1 MLRNPPVAV
10 ILGGMETLETPARR
24 RVPRYVLYG
33 EAEYGTPSRAADPG
47 FLHIE
52 KLSARSAMY
61 GWEIAPHCH
70 PGLVQLFWVESG
82 GGEAR
87 LDHDRVAFTGPAL
100 IVVPPPLV
108 HGFSWEPQSEGL
120 VLTLAAE
127 FVAGLAHGA
136 GDAVGHAL
144 DKGRVLSL
152 TKEQA
157 AAHEIGVVLHG
168 IAHELRY
175 GALGMTAAVAA
186 RLQLLMVAIVR
197 LAPAPV
203 AASPGADI
211 WQRFR
216 DSVEARFRHDHAVS
230 DIAASIA
237 ITRGRLDAVCR
248 RHAGRTAQQVVHDRL
263 VLEAQRSLLF
273 TGLTVAEIA
282 YDLGF
287 ADPAY
292 FSRFFAREAG
302 EAPGEYRRRHRG

>member
-1 MLRNPPVAV
+1 MFPS
-10 ILGGMETLETPARR
+10 METVETTLRR

-33 EAEYGTPSRAADPG
+33 EAEYGAPARAADPD

-52 KLSARSAMY
+52 KLSARSALY

-70 PGLVQLFWVESG
+70 PGLVQLFWVATG

-87 LDHDRVAFTGPAL
+87 LDHDRTSFVGPAL

-120 VLTLAAE
+120 VLTMAAE
-127 FVAGLAHGA
+127 FVGGLAHGM
-136 GDAVGHAL
+136 GDSVGHAL
-144 DKGRVLSL
+144 DTGRVLTL
-152 TKEQA
+152 TDEQA
-157 AAHEIGVVLHG
+157 ATHEIGVVLHG
-168 IAHELRY
+168 IEHELRY
-175 GALGMTAAVAA
+175 GLPGMAAAVAA

-197 LAPAPV
+197 MVPPQL
-203 AASPGADI
+203 AASPGGDI

-216 DSVEARFRHDHAVS
+216 DSVEARFRKHHSVT

-237 ITRGRLDAVCR
+237 ITRGRLDAICR

-263 VLEAQRSLLF
+263 ILEAQRSLLF

>member
-1 MLRNPPVAV
+1 
-10 ILGGMETLETPARR
+10 METPDSPTRR

-33 EAEYGTPSRAADPG
+33 EAEYGTPSRAADPN

-52 KLSARSAMY
+52 SLSSRSASY
-61 GWEIAPHCH
+61 DWEIAPHCH
-70 PGLVQLFWVESG
+70 PGLMQLFWVESG
-82 GGEAR
+82 SGEAR
-87 LDHDRVAFTGPAL
+87 LDHERISFAGPAL
-100 IVVPPPLV
+100 IVVPPPSV
-108 HGFSWEPQSEGL
+108 HGFSWAHDSEGL
-120 VLTLAAE
+120 VLTMAAE

-136 GDAVGHAL
+136 GDSVGHAL
-144 DKGRVLSL
+144 DKGRVLTL
-152 TKEQA
+152 TAEQA
-157 AAHEIGVVLHG
+157 AANEIAVVLHG
-168 IAHELRY
+168 IEHELKY
-175 GALGMTAAVAA
+175 GLQGMAAAVAA

-216 DSVEARFRHDHAVS
+216 DSVEARFRQNHSVT

-237 ITRGRLDAVCR
+237 ITRGRLDAICR
-248 RHAGRTAQQVVHDRL
+248 RHAGRTAQQVVHDRII
-263 VLEAQRSLLF
+263 LEAQRSLLF